1 MFGLLSNRES
11 PRVLIVALEAY
22 NSKCYHF
29 GMGSSVSRLSL
40 ARANQDKGYHIFE
53 KLVYYLVTVN
63 SLLDGYAR
71 ADHFD

>member
-1 MFGLLSNRES
+1 
-11 PRVLIVALEAY
+11 
-22 NSKCYHF
+22 
-29 GMGSSVSRLSL
+29 MGSSVSRLSL